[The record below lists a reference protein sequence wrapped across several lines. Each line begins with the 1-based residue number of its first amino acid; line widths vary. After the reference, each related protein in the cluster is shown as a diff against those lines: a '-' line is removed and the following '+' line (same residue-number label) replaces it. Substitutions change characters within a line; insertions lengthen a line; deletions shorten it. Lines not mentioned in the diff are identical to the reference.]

1 MKILVVEDD
10 IKISDILVK
19 VLSDDGYTTE
29 VVYNGLEGLYYAS
42 NGDYDAILLDLMLP
56 KMDGFE
62 VLKMLRVQKINTPVL
77 MLTARGE
84 LEDRVKGLDLGAD
97 DYLPKP
103 FAPKELL
110 ARLRAIIRRSSNV
123 VLDEITFEDLVVNKN
138 AYTLKSQS
146 TSVNLNK
153 KELDMMSLLMNKPGD
168 IISKQQFI
176 LTVWGEDSEVTEN
189 NVEAYI
195 SFLRKKLEY
204 VKSRVMIK
212 SVRMLGYKLE
222 VKDD

>member
-1 MKILVVEDD
+1 MEILVVEDD

>member
-29 VVYNGLEGLYYAS
+29 VVYDGLEGLYYAS